1 MKNEINILIVDDEL
15 AMRNLLENILIQ
27 EGYNIGLA
35 ENGDDALKM
44 IKNNKYDLVLSDIKM
59 PGMNGFELL
68 KIIKSEHPG
77 IGVIM
82 MTGFG
87 DAFTVKDALLQG
99 ADEYITKPFKA
110 HEITLVLERTYM
122 RRRIEASGD

>member
-68 KIIKSEHPG
+68 KIIKSEHPE